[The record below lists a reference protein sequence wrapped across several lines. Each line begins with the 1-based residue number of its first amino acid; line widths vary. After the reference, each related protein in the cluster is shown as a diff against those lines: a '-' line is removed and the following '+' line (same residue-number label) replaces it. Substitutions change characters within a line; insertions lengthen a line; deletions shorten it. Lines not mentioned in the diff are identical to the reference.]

1 MKRYFAIALTL
12 LILLACTNRGTNAT
26 SKSITVTIPPIK
38 GIVQEIV
45 GEEVNINI
53 LLPEGTTPESY
64 SPTISQLIGIQDSD
78 AIFSTGTL
86 SFEELITNEIAQHI
100 GNKLFSIN
108 KGVDVI
114 EGHCSHSDAHND
126 EHHHH
131 GHDPHIW
138 LSLDNLTI
146 IAQNIG
152 DSLLDIYPDDSV
164 RIKTNTAKLIDKIEK
179 TDQECRSKLTGN
191 TFLIYHPALGY
202 LAKDYSLKQIALEN
216 DGKSPTPSTVI
227 NIVDIVKDNGIQTL
241 LYQKEYP
248 LDVIKPLAEIL
259 DVKPI
264 IINPLHTDIVGEIE
278 RIVNIISTGDEGG
291 RNN

>member
-1 MKRYFAIALTL
+1 M
-12 LILLACTNRGTNAT
+12 
-26 SKSITVTIPPIK
+26 
-38 GIVQEIV
+38 
-45 GEEVNINI
+45 
-53 LLPEGTTPESY
+53 
-64 SPTISQLIGIQDSD
+64 
-78 AIFSTGTL
+78 
-86 SFEELITNEIAQHI
+86 
-100 GNKLFSIN
+100 
-108 KGVDVI
+108 
-114 EGHCSHSDAHND
+114 
-126 EHHHH
+126 
-131 GHDPHIW
+131 
-138 LSLDNLTI
+138 
-146 IAQNIG
+146 
-152 DSLLDIYPDDSV
+152 
-164 RIKTNTAKLIDKIEK
+164 
-179 TDQECRSKLTGN
+179 
-191 TFLIYHPALGY
+191 GY